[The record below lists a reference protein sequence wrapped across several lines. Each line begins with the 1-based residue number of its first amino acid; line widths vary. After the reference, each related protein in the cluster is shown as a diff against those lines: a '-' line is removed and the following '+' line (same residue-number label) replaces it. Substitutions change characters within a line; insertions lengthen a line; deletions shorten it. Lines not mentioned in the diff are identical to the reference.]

1 MVLYVNIALA
11 YCKLEKWTPVFFCY
25 KIWLLSIQSYL
36 RCSSVW
42 YPPHTRVK
50 KSKRKSLTKYPDLA
64 QSNSRYFTSYYLQY
78 LCSPC
83 LPIVCGDFTT
93 NFRNPYALFNDD
105 VTMTSLVPDVEPKI
119 LGGAIAPLVPPC
131 LPPCVAVHGRS

>member
-11 YCKLEKWTPVFFCY
+11 YCKLERWTPVFFCY
-25 KIWLLSIQSYL
+25 KIWLFSIQSYL

-64 QSNSRYFTSYYLQY
+64 QSNSRYFTSYYMQY
-78 LCSPC
+78 LCLPC

-93 NFRNPYALFNDD
+93 TFRNPYDFSHTWGEGREISPLAALGQLLR
-105 VTMTSLVPDVEPKI
+105 TSATNIYICIFVYV
-119 LGGAIAPLVPPC
+119 
-131 LPPCVAVHGRS
+131 

>member
-11 YCKLEKWTPVFFCY
+11 YCKLERWTPVFFCY
-25 KIWLLSIQSYL
+25 KIWLFSIQSYL

-50 KSKRKSLTKYPDLA
+50 KSKRKSLTKYTDLA
-64 QSNSRYFTSYYLQY
+64 QSNSRYFTSYYMQY
-78 LCSPC
+78 LCLPC

-93 NFRNPYALFNDD
+93 TFRNPYAARSLNSFDNSDIILQTSAIFTILF
-105 VTMTSLVPDVEPKI
+105 
-119 LGGAIAPLVPPC
+119 A
-131 LPPCVAVHGRS
+131 

>member
-11 YCKLEKWTPVFFCY
+11 YCKLERWTPVFFCY
-25 KIWLLSIQSYL
+25 KIWLFSIQSYL

-50 KSKRKSLTKYPDLA
+50 KSKRKSLTKYTDLA
-64 QSNSRYFTSYYLQY
+64 QSNSRYFTSYYMQY
-78 LCSPC
+78 LCLPC

-93 NFRNPYALFNDD
+93 TFRNPYVLNGPGLLLCSCIIVYLCFSFLFD
-105 VTMTSLVPDVEPKI
+105 TLTLQQ
-119 LGGAIAPLVPPC
+119 GGM
-131 LPPCVAVHGRS
+131 H

>member
-1 MVLYVNIALA
+1 MIVYVNIALT
-11 YCKLEKWTPVFFCY
+11 YCKLARWTPVLFCY
-25 KIWLLSIQSYL
+25 KTGFTSIQSYL

-64 QSNSRYFTSYYLQY
+64 QSNSRYFTSYYMQY
-78 LCSPC
+78 LCLPC

-93 NFRNPYALFNDD
+93 TFRNPYALFKDRTIIVN
-105 VTMTSLVPDVEPKI
+105 MALVPWTVSPGNSV
-119 LGGAIAPLVPPC
+119 LSP
-131 LPPCVAVHGRS
+131 

>member
-64 QSNSRYFTSYYLQY
+64 QSNSRYFTSYYMQY
-78 LCSPC
+78 LCLPC

-93 NFRNPYALFNDD
+93 TFRNPYAYFTLCTFPGLFLCGFHN
-105 VTMTSLVPDVEPKI
+105 
-119 LGGAIAPLVPPC
+119 LGRGEVMANFW
-131 LPPCVAVHGRS
+131 

>member
-11 YCKLEKWTPVFFCY
+11 YCKLERWTPVFFCY
-25 KIWLLSIQSYL
+25 KIWLFSIQSYL

-50 KSKRKSLTKYPDLA
+50 KSKRKSLTKYTDLA
-64 QSNSRYFTSYYLQY
+64 QSNSRYFTSYYMQY
-78 LCSPC
+78 LCLPC

-93 NFRNPYALFNDD
+93 TFRNPYDQNTFTCFINLIMYFFRNKIRDDLMRHVFNIR
-105 VTMTSLVPDVEPKI
+105 I
-119 LGGAIAPLVPPC
+119 LC
-131 LPPCVAVHGRS
+131 QSNS

>member
-11 YCKLEKWTPVFFCY
+11 YCKLERWTPVFFCY
-25 KIWLLSIQSYL
+25 KIWLFSIQSYL

-50 KSKRKSLTKYPDLA
+50 KSKRKSLTKYTDLA
-64 QSNSRYFTSYYLQY
+64 QSNSRYFTSYYMQY
-78 LCSPC
+78 LCLPC

-93 NFRNPYALFNDD
+93 TFRNPYAPDHQVGAHFEALDKG
-105 VTMTSLVPDVEPKI
+105 VLVAASKSI
-119 LGGAIAPLVPPC
+119 QTFFAISTFPELRG
-131 LPPCVAVHGRS
+131 HE

>member
-11 YCKLEKWTPVFFCY
+11 YCKLERWTPVFFCY
-25 KIWLLSIQSYL
+25 KIWLFSIQSYL

-50 KSKRKSLTKYPDLA
+50 KSKRKSLTKYTDLA
-64 QSNSRYFTSYYLQY
+64 QSNSRYFTSYYMQY
-78 LCSPC
+78 LCLPC

-93 NFRNPYALFNDD
+93 TFRNPYGWNIIFAWIFWEETTEFVYFSIFLHYFGEFFF
-105 VTMTSLVPDVEPKI
+105 VRIV
-119 LGGAIAPLVPPC
+119 
-131 LPPCVAVHGRS
+131 

>member
-11 YCKLEKWTPVFFCY
+11 YCKLERWTPVFFCY
-25 KIWLLSIQSYL
+25 KIWLFSIQSYL

-50 KSKRKSLTKYPDLA
+50 KSKRKSLTKYTDLA
-64 QSNSRYFTSYYLQY
+64 QSNSRYFTSYYMQY
-78 LCSPC
+78 LCLPC

-93 NFRNPYALFNDD
+93 TFRNPYGFNPCFQHAHLDNGARENRRRDTEAL
-105 VTMTSLVPDVEPKI
+105 
-119 LGGAIAPLVPPC
+119 
-131 LPPCVAVHGRS
+131 